1 MLVLD
6 VWYVFKLGEHKGV
19 SFGDDPDDCISLVGL
34 FITLREFG
42 DPRVVLL
49 GEVEPIVFGITA
61 TRFLPLGVVD
71 IIMDGS
77 FFGLNVSPVL
87 RSFASSSSRSNLSF
101 LGLFAA
107 QFSRATLT
115 DLWFKKWNRKNH
127 YNTCFELKYY
137 QQYYMKQLSL

>member
-1 MLVLD
+1 MFVPD

-34 FITLREFG
+34 FIILRAFG
-42 DPRVVLL
+42 DPRVALL
-49 GEVEPIVFGITA
+49 GFEPVVLGITA

-71 IIMDGS
+71 IIMEGS

-115 DLWFKKWNRKNH
+115 DL
-127 YNTCFELKYY
+127 
-137 QQYYMKQLSL
+137 

>member
-1 MLVLD
+1 MFVPD

-34 FITLREFG
+34 FIILRAFG

-49 GEVEPIVFGITA
+49 GGVDPLVLGITA
-61 TRFLPLGVVD
+61 TRFLPFGVVD
-71 IIMDGS
+71 IIKDGS

-87 RSFASSSSRSNLSF
+87 RSFASSSSRSNFSV
-101 LGLFAA
+101 LGLSAA

-115 DLWFKKWNRKNH
+115 DL
-127 YNTCFELKYY
+127 
-137 QQYYMKQLSL
+137 